1 MTLADRLH
9 RVEDAVLVTALLG
22 AALLPLVDA
31 AARPFGRFHVPGGA
45 EYLQHL
51 TLWLAFVGGLVTT
64 RERKHLSF
72 STAEFLGKGRLL
84 AFAKVATS
92 ALAAATAAVL
102 AYATVALVLAD
113 REAGQRLPGGL
124 PEWISECVMPIALTL
139 MALRFVGQASSGW
152 RGRAVALLAVG
163 ATFALGLVPERAAEG
178 AVAIAALILGVS
190 LLGAPVFVILG
201 SLALL
206 LFFKDGT
213 PVAAV
218 SAEVYRLISSPVLP
232 ALPLLTAAGFVL
244 AESQAQVRLLR
255 FFHAWFGWMPGGL
268 AIVVTCLCAL
278 FTTFTGG
285 SGVTVVALGGLLLPM
300 LRKDGYPEGF
310 SIGLITASASLGLLF
325 PPSLPVILYS
335 VVVGSRD
342 AVVPPDLLYLAG
354 LVPGLLMLA
363 LMAGYGMMVGAR
375 NSGAKTAF
383 SLREAAR
390 ASFLAKWELG
400 LPALVILLFLTGRV
414 STVEAAATAVLY
426 AIVVECGI
434 TRDVSLRKGLP
445 TALLKSTVLSGALLI
460 LLSAA
465 MGTTS
470 YIVDAQVP
478 ALVLTW
484 VQGHI
489 HSREV
494 FLLAVNVLLVVIGA
508 LLDEFSSVV
517 LLAPLLAP
525 MGLAFG
531 VEPVHLGVIFL
542 ANLGLGYILPPVGL
556 NLFLASSLFEKPL
569 VKVAR
574 YTLPFVLILFVGVLL
589 ITYVPALSV
598 GVLRLLGRGEAA
610 GLQ

>member
-1 MTLADRLH
+1 LRLLARLH
-9 RVEDAVLVTALLG
+9 RIEDSVLVAALLG
-22 AALLPLVDA
+22 AALLPLIDA
-31 AARPFGRFHVPGGA
+31 AARPLGHFHVPGGA

-64 RERKHLSF
+64 RERKHLAF
-72 STAEFLGKGRLL
+72 STAEFLGKGRFSRV
-84 AFAKVATS
+84 ASVATS

-113 REAGQRLPGGL
+113 RETGKRLPGGL
-124 PEWISECVMPIALTL
+124 PEWVSECVMPVALTL
-139 MALRFVGQASSGW
+139 MALRFVRQASEGW
-152 RGRAVALLAVG
+152 RGRAVALAAVA
-163 ATFALGLVPERAAEG
+163 ATFALGLVPERAADW
-178 AVAIAALILGVS
+178 ATAIAALILGVS

-232 ALPLLTAAGFVL
+232 ALPLLTAAGYVL
-244 AESQAQVRLLR
+244 AESQASTRLLR
-255 FFHAWFGWMPGGL
+255 FFRAWFGWMPGGL
-268 AIVVTCLCAL
+268 AVVVTCLCAL

-300 LRKDGYPEGF
+300 LREDGYPEGF

-335 VVVGSRD
+335 VVVGSRE

-354 LVPGLLMLA
+354 LVPGLLMLGLLGA
-363 LMAGYGMMVGAR
+363 YGMLVGAR
-375 NSGAKTAF
+375 RPVARAAF
-383 SLREAAR
+383 SPREAAT
-390 ASFLAKWELG
+390 ASWGAKWELG
-400 LPALVILLFLTGRV
+400 LPTLVILLFMTGRV
-414 STVEAAATAVLY
+414 STVEAAAAAVLY
-426 AIVVECGI
+426 AIVVECAV
-434 TRDVSLRKGLP
+434 TRDVSLHQDLP
-445 TALLKSTVLSGALLI
+445 AALLKSTVLSGALLI

-470 YIVDAQVP
+470 YVVDAQVP
-478 ALVLTW
+478 ERVLDW
-484 VQGHI
+484 VKVHI
-489 HSREV
+489 HSPEA
-494 FLLAVNVLLVVIGA
+494 FLLAVNLLLVVVGA

-531 VEPVHLGVIFL
+531 VEPIHLGVVFL
-542 ANLGLGYILPPVGL
+542 SNLGLGYILPPVGL
-556 NLFLASSLFEKPL
+556 HLFLASSLFEKPL
-569 VKVAR
+569 AKVAR
-574 YTLPFVLILFVGVLL
+574 YTMPFVLILFVGVLL
-589 ITYVPALSV
+589 ITYVPALSL
-598 GVLRLLGRGEAA
+598 GVLRVLGKGGAA
-610 GLQ
+610 GP

>member
-1 MTLADRLH
+1 LRLLDRGH
-9 RVEDAVLVTALLG
+9 QVENGVVV
-22 AALLPLVDA
+22 AALLAAAALPIVDA
-31 AARPFGRFHVPGGA
+31 IARPFGHFHVPGGA
-45 EYLQHL
+45 EYLRHL
-51 TLWLAFVGGLVTT
+51 TLWLAFAGGLVTT

-72 STAEFLGKGRLL
+72 STGELLGEGRL
-84 AFAKVATS
+84 AEVARGLTS
-92 ALAAATAAVL
+92 TLAAATTAVL
-102 AYATVALVLAD
+102 AYASVALVRAD
-113 REAGQRLPGGL
+113 REVGKELPGGL
-124 PEWISECVMPIALTL
+124 PEWVSECIMPLALTL
-139 MALRFVGQASSGW
+139 MALRFVGQASPGW
-152 RGRAVALLAVG
+152 RGRALALLAV
-163 ATFALGLVPERAAEG
+163 AAIFALGLVPETTAAW
-178 AVAIAALILGVS
+178 APALAGFILGVS

-232 ALPLLTAAGFVL
+232 ALPLLTAAGYVL
-244 AESQAQVRLLR
+244 AESQASTRLLR
-255 FFHAWFGWMPGGL
+255 FFHAWFGWLPGGL
-268 AIVVTCLCAL
+268 AIVVACLCAL

-310 SIGLITASASLGLLF
+310 AIGLVTASASLGLLF

-335 VVVGSRD
+335 VVVGSRE

-354 LVPGLLMLA
+354 LVPGLLMLGLLGA
-363 LMAGYGMMVGAR
+363 YGAFVGAR
-375 NSGAKTAF
+375 SAQMRTGY
-383 SLREAAR
+383 SLSEAWR
-390 ASFLAKWELG
+390 ASFAAKWELG
-400 LPALVILLFLTGRV
+400 LPILVIVLFTTGRV
-414 STVEAAATAVLY
+414 STVEAAAGALLY
-426 AIVVECGI
+426 AIVAECLI

-445 TALLKSTVLSGALLI
+445 TALRKSTVLSGALLI

-478 ALVLTW
+478 ERVLAW
-484 VQGHI
+484 VRVHL
-489 HSREV
+489 HSPEA
-494 FLLAVNVLLVVIGA
+494 FLLAVNLLMLVIGA

-531 VEPVHLGVIFL
+531 VEPVHLGVVFL

-556 NLFLASSLFEKPL
+556 NLFLAASLFEKPL
-569 VKVAR
+569 AKVAR
-574 YTLPFVLILFVGVLL
+574 YTLPFVVILFAGVLL
-589 ITYVPALSV
+589 ITYVPALSL
-598 GVLRLLGRGEAA
+598 GVLRLLGKGAPA
-610 GLQ
+610 GP